1 MLQATSGA
9 MLDFLPPVAYPHV
22 PATSFA
28 TKFVH
33 VSTNKIR
40 TPVRVVTFMPDG
52 RRLLS
57 CSQNG
62 EFTLWNGM
70 SFNFETIL
78 QAHDCAIQAAC
89 WSKNENWLLT
99 GDDAGRIKY
108 WQTNLNNLK
117 SVNARG
123 TPEVSAGVRQTMY
136 SVEIQRT
143 DSLEALI
150 RFLHELETS
159 GFPARVETAK
169 FNYRQVREASQYTLN
184 LDLVVYSL
192 AEG

>member
-1 MLQATSGA
+1 MDKQASGS
-9 MLDFLPPVAYPHV
+9 L
-22 PATSFA
+22 T
-28 TKFVH
+28 
-33 VSTNKIR
+33 
-40 TPVRVVTFMPDG
+40 VRIERQLESMTARDK
-52 RRLLS
+52 RLLM
-57 CSQNG
+57 G
-62 EFTLWNGM
+62 LMVLVTLVFLGGTTFTLRGWLGERAEEVAEKKEMLSQVQLLGLEYNQAMAEVSRNEVKLKAHSNKPVSAYVEEIAG
-70 SFNFETIL
+70 NLGIL
-78 QAHDCAIQAAC
+78 D
-89 WSKNENWLLT
+89 
-99 GDDAGRIKY
+99 
-108 WQTNLNNLK
+108 NLK